1 MTNAGAG
8 AFTEKIFL
16 RSDNG
21 AELYFRGQLYSESSY
36 YDEETAT
43 ITRLR
48 LFITDSG
55 EQVYSI
61 VSGSGSE
68 KTRRHYT
75 VAQDGDL
82 YRISNGL
89 QTLSLPPETL
99 FASVF
104 GLCGID
110 PERAEELKSGFEENL
125 RMIIGG

>member
-1 MTNAGAG
+1 MTNTDAGTC
-8 AFTEKIFL
+8 TEKIFL

-21 AELYFRGQLYSESSY
+21 AELYFCGRLYSESSY

-48 LFITDSG
+48 LFVTDAG

-61 VSGSGSE
+61 VSGSGAD

-75 VAQDGDL
+75 AVQDGDM
-82 YRISNGL
+82 YRFSNGV
-89 QTLSLPPETL
+89 QTLTLPLDML

-110 PERAEELKSGFEENL
+110 PARAEELKSGFEENL
-125 RMIIGG
+125 SMIVGG